1 MPPKSSDT
9 LTTGMKRPRSRLQD
23 EETTDENRAPPTST
37 PGGGMVSAI
46 SKSKRQRLSNVFDQ
60 QAMGMGAFSS
70 PTGPA
75 GGGLDPFAASS
86 PVLGLPTTPPV
97 VATPAGVRTSARRSA
112 AKQQAAAKQTP
123 KQTPVATG
131 KKRFIVERP
140 PAKKLVFEETWRSL
154 GPKTAT
160 AGKDGKGS
168 ENPSPPPAKVL
179 NSEGEE
185 VVEGRLEG
193 QAKQRRGGSKKSRA
207 ADDIYEVPDDS
218 EDELKLNGV
227 ADHQPVK
234 EKQPEKKKGGRQ
246 RKQKET
252 AEAATDPPPPKKR
265 GRPRK
270 ADRIA
275 AEKET
280 DSAPAKVSRRQ
291 PRSGKKKSAD
301 LVEISDSEEEPDDAV
316 DDQLLADLDYEDGKK
331 SQPVGE
337 KQELKGILSPQKKRL
352 GDDGDRLRKTVAFSR
367 SDEEEEERE
376 GRSTEITFEDLPT
389 KKKKQVPRENGVEPE
404 SPTVD
409 DEDDEDAAAEDEEV
423 DSEADGSDEDEV
435 CVICSKPDTR
445 KGNQIVFCDGCDK
458 AVHQKCYGIPRLPK
472 GDWFCRE
479 CVELGKDKEKKKAVT
494 SSAGGVTATR
504 KEEETMATI
513 EAAPEEKVP
522 DIPNFERHL
531 RSLQRVLVERC
542 TGRRRIKL
550 RGQEEAYAKTCQ
562 LVEQTIVAGEGNS
575 MMVIGARGSGKTTL
589 VESIISDMSA
599 QHKNEFHVVRLN
611 GFIHTDDKLAL
622 REIWRQLGKEMAVE
636 DELINKTTNNHADT
650 MASLLALLSH
660 PAEIGLTPQDG
671 VTSRSII
678 FLIDEFDLFA
688 THARQTLLYNLF
700 DIAQARKAPIA
711 VLGLTTRIDVVESL
725 EKRVKSRFS
734 HRYVY
739 LSLPKSLPA
748 YWEICK
754 QGLVV
759 DKEDMEAEGIAQAVE
774 GHTEFS
780 EWWNGKVT
788 ALHKTAA
795 FQHHLESHFYST
807 KSVPAFLT
815 SCILPLSTL
824 SPSSPT
830 LRIPP
835 APVAPSPSSLTH
847 TLITTEPPD
856 SKLHLLASLSDLD
869 LSMLIAAARLD
880 IVAHTDT
887 VNFAMAYDEYTSLM
901 SRVRVQSASAGLLAL
916 GGGSR
921 VWGRGIAGIAWER
934 LVTLGLLV
942 PAAGS
947 LGGGGANAKGA
958 GATLG
963 QSGGGL
969 EGKMWRVDVALEEI
983 PGAVKL
989 GNVLARW
996 CREI

>member
-1 MPPKSSDT
+1 M
-9 LTTGMKRPRSRLQD
+9 
-23 EETTDENRAPPTST
+23 
-37 PGGGMVSAI
+37 
-46 SKSKRQRLSNVFDQ
+46 
-60 QAMGMGAFSS
+60 FSS
-70 PTGPA
+70 PPGTT
-75 GGGLDPFAASS
+75 GGLDPFAASS
-86 PVLGLPTTPPV
+86 PVLGLPTTPSV
-97 VATPAGVRTSARRSA
+97 IATPAGVRTSARRSA
-112 AKQQAAAKQTP
+112 AKQQAARQH
-123 KQTPVATG
+123 TPVAADAKT
-131 KKRFIVERP
+131 RFIVERP

-154 GPKTAT
+154 GPTGDK
-160 AGKDGKGS
+160 AGAKGGKGS
-168 ENPSPPPAKVL
+168 ENPSPPPAKVV

-185 VVEGRLEG
+185 VLGGEGQ
-193 QAKQRRGGSKKSRA
+193 QAKQRRGTSEKSRA
-207 ADDIYEVPDDS
+207 AAAAVQTKDDIYAIPDDS
-218 EDELKLNGV
+218 EDELKLNGR
-227 ADHQPVK
+227 ADPQRVK
-234 EKQPEKKKGGRQ
+234 EKQQKQEGKKKRGPQ
-246 RKQKET
+246 RKPKEAT
-252 AEAATDPPPPKKR
+252 AVTTDGSNDATKDPPPPKKR

-270 ADRIA
+270 ADRITA
-275 AEKET
+275 AEKVT
-280 DSAPAKVSRRQ
+280 NAAPAKVSRRQ
-291 PRSGKKKSAD
+291 PRSTKKKPAD
-301 LVEISDSEEEPDDAV
+301 LVEISDSEEEPDDAI

-331 SQPVGE
+331 SHQRAGQQQQP
-337 KQELKGILSPQKKRL
+337 ELRGILSPRKKRV
-352 GDDGDRLRKTVAFSR
+352 GGDGDLLRKTVAFSR
-367 SDEEEEERE
+367 SKEVEDEDEEDEEERK
-376 GRSTEITFEDLPT
+376 GMSTEVMFDDLPT
-389 KKKKQVPRENGVEPE
+389 KKKPASRENGIVPE

-409 DEDDEDAAAEDEEV
+409 GEDAEDAAAEDEEF
-423 DSEADGSDEDEV
+423 DTEEAGSNDDEEV

-479 CVELGKDKEKKKAVT
+479 CLELGKDKEKKKKKKAVP
-494 SSAGGVTATR
+494 SASADVTVTR
-504 KEEETMATI
+504 REDETMATV
-513 EAAPEEKVP
+513 EVVPEEKVP

-542 TGRRRIKL
+542 TGGRRIKL

-589 VESIISDMSA
+589 VESIMSDMSS
-599 QHKNEFHVVRLN
+599 QHKDEFHVVRLN

-660 PAEIGLTPQDG
+660 PAEIGLVPQDG

-739 LSLPKSLPA
+739 LSPPKSLPA

-754 QGLVV
+754 QGLMV
-759 DKEDMEAEGIAQAVE
+759 DEEDMETEGIDQAVE
-774 GHTEFS
+774 GHTEFF
-780 EWWNGKVT
+780 EWWNRKIT
-788 ALHKTAA
+788 TLYKTPA

-815 SCILPLSTL
+815 SCILPLSSL

-835 APVAPSPSSLTH
+835 TPAVHSSSSLTH
-847 TLITTEPPD
+847 TLPTTEPPD

-901 SRVRVQSASAGLLAL
+901 GRVRVQSASAGLLAL

-947 LGGGGANAKGA
+947 LGGGGANARGA